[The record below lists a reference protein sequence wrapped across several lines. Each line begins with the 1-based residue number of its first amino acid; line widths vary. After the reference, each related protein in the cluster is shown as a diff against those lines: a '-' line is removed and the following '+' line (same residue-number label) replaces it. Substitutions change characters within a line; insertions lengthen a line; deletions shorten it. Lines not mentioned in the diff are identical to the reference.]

1 MKKTRK
7 GLFNVLAVVITALL
21 IIGFTSICFAADEET
36 SSNGILS
43 VSLSLDEN
51 ITIKL
56 RTSATYDDGSTVKVS
71 FNGKVTVL
79 DKNYGGV
86 FAYAGVSPQ
95 QLGDTVTAVMCDK
108 DGNQVGEPATFTVK
122 SYLEALLN
130 LSFEESGCK
139 TELQYSAMRELAV
152 NMLNYGAA
160 AQTYTDYK
168 SETLA
173 NSDLTD
179 EQKALATAPI
189 TVSGTDK
196 AVNGDSWVGAGVR
209 FDYRL
214 GIYFVFEA
222 ESLEGLTASING
234 ENVTP
239 TVYDASKNQYI
250 IRYSSFNAT
259 NMNDVITA
267 KLTVGD
273 TEQTYA
279 YSIKSYVAA
288 KGGDESAL
296 AKLVN
301 ATYAYGYSAVA
312 FSGKLS
318 FVDPTFETAGLI
330 GIDSKG
336 YDFTGSKYESTVLPA
351 LNNVDYTVTVTST
364 AASNPMVESVYTFKS
379 DKVSYSTSV
388 SHEDCIRVNDTYY
401 TSEDIASLNN
411 EGVEVTYDETT
422 GYTYHA
428 KTPQSLTFIAAYG
441 NALTITGDVTI
452 VRDANNWSHYN
463 TLNIGTEAVA
473 GKLTVNTAG
482 SNNWGVRLESGADM
496 YIAEGS
502 TMTVLAGA
510 CNYSLFGAEQG
521 TSIVVDGT
529 LTTAAKIRLEKAPVL
544 DDEYEYGFQPH
555 LYVRKGTVTIQN
567 GQLMSNSVQVGSE
580 RDGYFGTLTITQT
593 VKGTN
598 AATAG
603 AKLQNTINYENV
615 DVALRYAFAN
625 GNLTLN
631 DASTD
636 GLTGID
642 ARNAVSSYVWFGSK
656 INVKTT
662 GGYAYLLGC
671 WSNAK
676 DYRFAMHTDA
686 KFNLSTTTAIA
697 CVGVASSNYISY
709 HSDLSLKVDG
719 ETKVVR
725 IAEYTQS
732 DAKRNV
738 DHSLLIDN
746 GDGTKSFADLS
757 IENGSYITAAGS
769 TVDLGAAGKYEKATY
784 NGNSIYYKVIG
795 EHIHALNTK
804 VDAVDSTCKAEG
816 TEAYY
821 VCECGKLFS
830 DEACENEIDTPVLI
844 EKKPHT
850 EVTDSA
856 VAPTCTETGLT
867 EGKHCSVC
875 GEVLVA
881 QNIEVALGH
890 LDENVDYV
898 CDRTGCGAKLCTDH
912 NVVVDTGY
920 DATCTSDGLTDGKHC
935 SICGEI
941 IEAQTVITSPGHS
954 VVTDEAVDA
963 TCTST
968 GLTEGSHCGVCN
980 EVFVAQN
987 VVDAIAH
994 KNVQYVEL
1002 VDATFESEGVI
1013 GHYACPD
1020 CGKYF
1025 LDSEFTKV
1033 ISSPALPKLDTVN
1046 YNTSTTRPA
1055 FASTVTLDTTFTLIS
1070 DEIEYSVPVKVDS
1083 FLSVNRGDGEIVVT
1097 KYDYYKLNTDIVTVT
1112 YDDTAGY
1119 IYTVADG
1126 QTETGITGNGIR
1138 SAGRN
1143 LTIVGSVEVTVSSR
1157 WGHNNNLIIGTAEKT
1172 ANVVIVATGST
1183 NSTKHGLAMWD
1194 GADLTVN
1201 EGSTLKITNSAGD
1214 SINANGSSSVF
1225 TFAGKVTTSGNITNP
1240 GKEIITSTGNVY
1252 VGKGMYKTGG
1262 SITVDGVLETGTYI
1276 NFTNA
1281 GVLTVNGTV
1290 IINTYLTVKGG
1301 VTADSSCEYGFVPR
1315 VLVLGSLSVKGGV
1328 LTTNSLQL
1336 GSEAKGISGTLTMC
1350 NPGTSNAKNLA
1361 VTSGTNAK
1369 IVLAKGIVNLNNPNT
1384 GMCAFDVRNSA
1395 TSNVHIKGGVTFN
1408 AAVNYGSIVG
1418 EWTTGTYNVYIE
1430 PGVTLNGTVNN
1441 FTALSSNTKTVY
1453 FYDTVTATIDGV
1465 EKSVIVATMNPATAT
1480 AGYYKYDAIKAIDFV
1495 VDGAN
1500 YVSTTETLACGDL
1513 GTFTKAT
1520 YTDDAGTVHTI
1531 YYQVIE

>member
-21 IIGFTSICFAADEET
+21 IIGFTSICFAADEGT

-108 DGNQVGEPATFTVK
+108 EGNQVGEPATFTVK

-139 TELQYSAMRELAV
+139 TEPQYSAMRELAV

-214 GIYFVFEA
+214 GLYFVFEA

-234 ENVTP
+234 EDVTP

-388 SHEDCIRVNDTYY
+388 SHKDCIRVNNTYY
-401 TSEDIASLNN
+401 TSKDIASLNN

-428 KTPQSLTFIAAYG
+428 KAPQSLAFIAAYG

-529 LTTAAKIRLEKAPVL
+529 LTTAAKIRLEKAAL
-544 DDEYEYGFQPH
+544 ESADYEYGFLPA
-555 LYVRKGTVTIQN
+555 LYVRKGTVTIEN
-567 GQLMSNSVQVGSE
+567 GQLM
-580 RDGYFGTLTITQT
+580 T
-593 VKGTN
+593 VCDVRCS
-598 AATAG
+598 AT
-603 AKLQNTINYENV
+603 
-615 DVALRYAFAN
+615 
-625 GNLTLN
+625 
-631 DASTD
+631 
-636 GLTGID
+636 
-642 ARNAVSSYVWFGSK
+642 SYVDFRSG
-656 INVKTT
+656 ITVNTT
-662 GGYAYLLGC
+662 GKYSHLVGG
-671 WSNAK
+671 WSFAG
-676 DYRFAMHTDA
+676 DYRWSVHTDA
-686 KFNLSTTTAIA
+686 KFNLSITGAIFNM
-697 CVGVASSNYISY
+697 GKASSYHLAFYTDTELVVDNVPAKLWIASY
-709 HSDLSLKVDG
+709 TYTTSTHTTPLSALV
-719 ETKVVR
+719 
-725 IAEYTQS
+725 
-732 DAKRNV
+732 
-738 DHSLLIDN
+738 DN
-746 GDGTKSFADLS
+746 GDGTTSFADVS
-757 IENGSYITAAGS
+757 
-769 TVDLGAAGKYEKATY
+769 
-784 NGNSIYYKVIG
+784 
-795 EHIHALNTK
+795 
-804 VDAVDSTCKAEG
+804 
-816 TEAYY
+816 
-821 VCECGKLFS
+821 F
-830 DEACENEIDTPVLI
+830 
-844 EKKPHT
+844 
-850 EVTDSA
+850 
-856 VAPTCTETGLT
+856 T
-867 EGKHCSVC
+867 EGK
-875 GEVLVA
+875 
-881 QNIEVALGH
+881 
-890 LDENVDYV
+890 Y
-898 CDRTGCGAKLCTDH
+898 T
-912 NVVVDTGY
+912 
-920 DATCTSDGLTDGKHC
+920 
-935 SICGEI
+935 
-941 IEAQTVITSPGHS
+941 
-954 VVTDEAVDA
+954 
-963 TCTST
+963 
-968 GLTEGSHCGVCN
+968 
-980 EVFVAQN
+980 
-987 VVDAIAH
+987 
-994 KNVQYVEL
+994 
-1002 VDATFESEGVI
+1002 
-1013 GHYACPD
+1013 
-1020 CGKYF
+1020 
-1025 LDSEFTKV
+1025 
-1033 ISSPALPKLDTVN
+1033 
-1046 YNTSTTRPA
+1046 
-1055 FASTVTLDTTFTLIS
+1055 
-1070 DEIEYSVPVKVDS
+1070 
-1083 FLSVNRGDGEIVVT
+1083 
-1097 KYDYYKLNTDIVTVT
+1097 
-1112 YDDTAGY
+1112 
-1119 IYTVADG
+1119 TVAD
-1126 QTETGITGNGIR
+1126 
-1138 SAGRN
+1138 S
-1143 LTIVGSVEVTVSSR
+1143 
-1157 WGHNNNLIIGTAEKT
+1157 
-1172 ANVVIVATGST
+1172 
-1183 NSTKHGLAMWD
+1183 
-1194 GADLTVN
+1194 
-1201 EGSTLKITNSAGD
+1201 
-1214 SINANGSSSVF
+1214 
-1225 TFAGKVTTSGNITNP
+1225 
-1240 GKEIITSTGNVY
+1240 
-1252 VGKGMYKTGG
+1252 
-1262 SITVDGVLETGTYI
+1262 
-1276 NFTNA
+1276 
-1281 GVLTVNGTV
+1281 
-1290 IINTYLTVKGG
+1290 
-1301 VTADSSCEYGFVPR
+1301 
-1315 VLVLGSLSVKGGV
+1315 
-1328 LTTNSLQL
+1328 
-1336 GSEAKGISGTLTMC
+1336 
-1350 NPGTSNAKNLA
+1350 
-1361 VTSGTNAK
+1361 
-1369 IVLAKGIVNLNNPNT
+1369 
-1384 GMCAFDVRNSA
+1384 SA
-1395 TSNVHIKGGVTFN
+1395 TLGLTGVF
-1408 AAVNYGSIVG
+1408 
-1418 EWTTGTYNVYIE
+1418 
-1430 PGVTLNGTVNN
+1430 
-1441 FTALSSNTKTVY
+1441 
-1453 FYDTVTATIDGV
+1453 
-1465 EKSVIVATMNPATAT
+1465 EK
-1480 AGYYKYDAIKAIDFV
+1480 
-1495 VDGAN
+1495 AN
-1500 YVSTTETLACGDL
+1500 Y
-1513 GTFTKAT
+1513 
-1520 YTDDAGTVHTI
+1520 TDGEGTVHTI
-1531 YYQVIE
+1531 YYRAIN

>member
-21 IIGFTSICFAADEET
+21 IIGFTSICFAADEGT

-108 DGNQVGEPATFTVK
+108 EGNQVGEPATFTVK

-139 TELQYSAMRELAV
+139 TEPQYSAMRELAV

-214 GIYFVFEA
+214 GLYFVFEA

-234 ENVTP
+234 EDVTP

-388 SHEDCIRVNDTYY
+388 SHKDCIRVNNTYY
-401 TSEDIASLNN
+401 TSKDIASLNN

-428 KTPQSLTFIAAYG
+428 KAPQSLAFIAAYG

-529 LTTAAKIRLEKAPVL
+529 LTTAAKIRLEKAAL
-544 DDEYEYGFQPH
+544 ESADYEYGFLPA
-555 LYVRKGTVTIQN
+555 LYVRKGTVTIEN
-567 GQLMSNSVQVGSE
+567 GQLMTNSVQVGSE
-580 RDGYFGTLTITQT
+580 RDGYSGTLNVTQT

-598 AATAG
+598 YGTSASNQ
-603 AKLQNTINYENV
+603 KLQNTINYENGSG
-615 DVALRYAFAN
+615 ALRYVFAK
-625 GNLTLN
+625 GTLN
-631 DASTD
+631 ITNTSADS
-636 GLTGID
+636 LTVCD
-642 ARNAVSSYVWFGSK
+642 VRCSATSYVDFRSG
-656 INVKTT
+656 ITVNTT
-662 GGYAYLLGC
+662 GKYSHLVGG
-671 WSNAK
+671 WSFAG
-676 DYRFAMHTDA
+676 DYRWSVHTDA
-686 KFNLSTTTAIA
+686 KFNLSITGAIFNM
-697 CVGVASSNYISY
+697 GKASSYHLAFYTDTELVVDNVPAKLWIASY
-709 HSDLSLKVDG
+709 TYTTSTHTTPLSALV
-719 ETKVVR
+719 
-725 IAEYTQS
+725 
-732 DAKRNV
+732 
-738 DHSLLIDN
+738 DN
-746 GDGTKSFADLS
+746 GDGTTSFADVS
-757 IENGSYITAAGS
+757 
-769 TVDLGAAGKYEKATY
+769 
-784 NGNSIYYKVIG
+784 
-795 EHIHALNTK
+795 
-804 VDAVDSTCKAEG
+804 
-816 TEAYY
+816 
-821 VCECGKLFS
+821 F
-830 DEACENEIDTPVLI
+830 
-844 EKKPHT
+844 
-850 EVTDSA
+850 
-856 VAPTCTETGLT
+856 T
-867 EGKHCSVC
+867 EGK
-875 GEVLVA
+875 
-881 QNIEVALGH
+881 
-890 LDENVDYV
+890 Y
-898 CDRTGCGAKLCTDH
+898 T
-912 NVVVDTGY
+912 
-920 DATCTSDGLTDGKHC
+920 
-935 SICGEI
+935 
-941 IEAQTVITSPGHS
+941 
-954 VVTDEAVDA
+954 
-963 TCTST
+963 
-968 GLTEGSHCGVCN
+968 
-980 EVFVAQN
+980 
-987 VVDAIAH
+987 
-994 KNVQYVEL
+994 
-1002 VDATFESEGVI
+1002 
-1013 GHYACPD
+1013 
-1020 CGKYF
+1020 
-1025 LDSEFTKV
+1025 
-1033 ISSPALPKLDTVN
+1033 
-1046 YNTSTTRPA
+1046 
-1055 FASTVTLDTTFTLIS
+1055 
-1070 DEIEYSVPVKVDS
+1070 
-1083 FLSVNRGDGEIVVT
+1083 
-1097 KYDYYKLNTDIVTVT
+1097 
-1112 YDDTAGY
+1112 
-1119 IYTVADG
+1119 TVAD
-1126 QTETGITGNGIR
+1126 
-1138 SAGRN
+1138 S
-1143 LTIVGSVEVTVSSR
+1143 
-1157 WGHNNNLIIGTAEKT
+1157 
-1172 ANVVIVATGST
+1172 
-1183 NSTKHGLAMWD
+1183 
-1194 GADLTVN
+1194 
-1201 EGSTLKITNSAGD
+1201 
-1214 SINANGSSSVF
+1214 
-1225 TFAGKVTTSGNITNP
+1225 
-1240 GKEIITSTGNVY
+1240 
-1252 VGKGMYKTGG
+1252 
-1262 SITVDGVLETGTYI
+1262 
-1276 NFTNA
+1276 
-1281 GVLTVNGTV
+1281 
-1290 IINTYLTVKGG
+1290 
-1301 VTADSSCEYGFVPR
+1301 
-1315 VLVLGSLSVKGGV
+1315 
-1328 LTTNSLQL
+1328 
-1336 GSEAKGISGTLTMC
+1336 
-1350 NPGTSNAKNLA
+1350 
-1361 VTSGTNAK
+1361 
-1369 IVLAKGIVNLNNPNT
+1369 
-1384 GMCAFDVRNSA
+1384 SA
-1395 TSNVHIKGGVTFN
+1395 TLGLTGVF
-1408 AAVNYGSIVG
+1408 
-1418 EWTTGTYNVYIE
+1418 
-1430 PGVTLNGTVNN
+1430 
-1441 FTALSSNTKTVY
+1441 
-1453 FYDTVTATIDGV
+1453 
-1465 EKSVIVATMNPATAT
+1465 EK
-1480 AGYYKYDAIKAIDFV
+1480 
-1495 VDGAN
+1495 AN
-1500 YVSTTETLACGDL
+1500 Y
-1513 GTFTKAT
+1513 
-1520 YTDDAGTVHTI
+1520 TDGEGTVHTI
-1531 YYQVIE
+1531 YYRAIN